1 MAILRFTE
9 RFDKSLKELDP
20 LSQKAVA
27 KAVAKAL
34 RLLLQNPRH
43 PSLRTRKMEGFTN
56 VFEASANMDIRLT
69 FHYVKPDT
77 IVLRTCG
84 HHDSTLNHP

>member
-20 LSQKAVA
+20 LSQ

-84 HHDSTLNHP
+84 HHDSTLNYP